1 MNSRKLSAWDLIDE
15 VLTNMND
22 INFQVWSEDRLG
34 FRDALIEEIKLY
46 ILEEDVL
53 ISQEQP
59 ENEGE

>member
-1 MNSRKLSAWDLIDE
+1 MTSRKLSAWDLIDE

-22 INFQVWSEDRLG
+22 INFQVWSKDRLG

-53 ISQEQP
+53 VTQEQP